1 MAEAWALRRADLR
14 PDMVK
19 YAIGAGFGVDS
30 RNVNFAEIGR
40 QREVADVQSLR
51 LKLMVI

>member
-14 PDMVK
+14 LDMVK
-19 YAIGAGFGVDS
+19 YAINAGFEVGS
-30 RNVNFAEIGR
+30 RGAIFAETGR
-40 QREVADVQSLR
+40 HKEMADVQSLR